1 MPYPRGGPAVC
12 PEPPIPPEEA
22 DRAPR
27 QLDQVEGALEMLRA
41 EQMRLSAAVYCLTA
55 AAAAAAARLH
65 SCRMCCQKNRNH
77 KKIKRNKEKAT
88 TNNDP

>member
-55 AAAAAAARLH
+55 AAAAARLH
-65 SCRMCCQKNRNH
+65 SCRMCCHKNRNH

>member
-55 AAAAAAARLH
+55 AAAAARLH

-77 KKIKRNKEKAT
+77 KKRNKEKAT

>member
-55 AAAAAAARLH
+55 AAARLH
-65 SCRMCCQKNRNH
+65 SCRMCCQK
-77 KKIKRNKEKAT
+77 IERNKEKAT

>member
-41 EQMRLSAAVYCLTA
+41 EQMRLSAADYCLT
-55 AAAAAAARLH
+55 AAAAAARLH
-65 SCRMCCQKNRNH
+65 SCRMLS
-77 KKIKRNKEKAT
+77 KK
-88 TNNDP
+88 

>member
-55 AAAAAAARLH
+55 AAAAAARLH
-65 SCRMCCQKNRNH
+65 SCRMCCKKNRNH

>member
-55 AAAAAAARLH
+55 AAAAARLH
-65 SCRMCCQKNRNH
+65 SCRMCCQKIEIT
-77 KKIKRNKEKAT
+77 KK
-88 TNNDP
+88 

>member
-55 AAAAAAARLH
+55 AAAARLH

-77 KKIKRNKEKAT
+77 KKK
-88 TNNDP
+88 